1 MSTRPTT
8 SISTISNELARVGT
22 IQPNHVQS
30 LTQAITA
37 KLPSVALIR
46 TDQQAKTS
54 LMRLIAAE
62 TVRYLM
68 LFDMEDDRSKILAET
83 FAVDVIDQ
91 MDTWN
96 EITVRMMFRT
106 IRQNPFWP
114 LEIQGRQTYPFQVM
128 GNKITIAKLNEMAS
142 AYDIYVSDERLK
154 VRQLEQEEKVKAM
167 PLTDEQVMEKY
178 FISMEKG
185 QQEKQKKL
193 TLEQKLQ
200 RALETAQWHKDNE
213 AKIQE
218 LKEKVIA
225 GEITEDDGMKL
236 YNDFLIR
243 EK

>member
-8 SISTISNELARVGT
+8 SISTISNELALVGT
-22 IQPNHVQS
+22 IQPNQVQS

-46 TDQQAKTS
+46 TDQQAKKA
-54 LMRLIAAE
+54 LMNLIAVE

-68 LFDMEDDRSKILAET
+68 LFDMEEDKSKILAET

-128 GNKITIAKLNEMAS
+128 GNRITIAKLNEMAS
-142 AYDIYVSDERLK
+142 AYDIYVSEERLK
-154 VRQLEQEEKVKAM
+154 VRQQEQEEKVKAM

-178 FISMEKG
+178 YISMEKG
-185 QQEKQKKL
+185 QQEKQKQL
-193 TLEQKLQ
+193 TPEQKLQ
-200 RALETAQWHKDNE
+200 RAIETQQWHKDNE
-213 AKIQE
+213 AKAQE
-218 LKEKVIA
+218 LRGRVAA
-225 GEITEDDGMKL
+225 GELTEDEALKQYDEYLLRK
-236 YNDFLIR
+236 
-243 EK
+243 